1 MKKRIFA
8 VLMAVVLV
16 LTSGWAGSLL
26 TKGAN
31 ETNYQGYV
39 RWHTEVDKTS
49 VAPGDTVKFSI
60 IIDEFV
66 NTATEFCSD
75 SQFKSYGCAAKD
87 DLTTIQGS
95 GFKMPS
101 SIFDKSSV
109 TVTRVLDRI
118 VPDGAQYSETD
129 ETVGFVQT
137 GVDVPNGATNVT
149 IITVEAKINESITT
163 NQEVS
168 LGNPEEGGVLFLSGM
183 GPNATEYIF

>member
-39 RWHTEVDKTS
+39 KWHTEVDKTS

-75 SQFKSYGCAAKD
+75 ETFETYGFAAKD
-87 DLTTIQGS
+87 ELTSIQETALRCQAQ
-95 GFKMPS
+95 F
-101 SIFDKSSV
+101 SISL
-109 TVTRVLDRI
+109 VL
-118 VPDGAQYSETD
+118 G
-129 ETVGFVQT
+129 
-137 GVDVPNGATNVT
+137 
-149 IITVEAKINESITT
+149 
-163 NQEVS
+163 
-168 LGNPEEGGVLFLSGM
+168 
-183 GPNATEYIF
+183 

>member
-39 RWHTEVDKTS
+39 KWHTEVDKTS

-75 SQFKSYGCAAKD
+75 ELLETYGFAAKD
-87 DLTTIQGS
+87 ELTDIQGS
-95 GFKMPS
+95 GFKIICPKPS
-101 SIFDKSSV
+101 
-109 TVTRVLDRI
+109 
-118 VPDGAQYSETD
+118 
-129 ETVGFVQT
+129 
-137 GVDVPNGATNVT
+137 ATLPT
-149 IITVEAKINESITT
+149 LQSATFITC
-163 NQEVS
+163 
-168 LGNPEEGGVLFLSGM
+168 
-183 GPNATEYIF
+183 